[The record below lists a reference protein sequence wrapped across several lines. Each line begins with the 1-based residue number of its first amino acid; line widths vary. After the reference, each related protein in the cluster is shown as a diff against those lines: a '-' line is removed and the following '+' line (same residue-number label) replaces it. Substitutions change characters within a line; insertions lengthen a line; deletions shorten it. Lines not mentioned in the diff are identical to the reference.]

1 MRFTKEPIRIQP
13 RMLPRRWG
21 RGAAASWCAKAVRP
35 EGAVGEIWI
44 AHPHNITA
52 SGAHLGAEIAR
63 EPQIM
68 LGELGRAPPSLRLFI
83 TDEPSDPIVSDAPV
97 ALWRILE
104 SPLDG
109 AINLYESE
117 HTRPRQ
123 VRARRDDLIR
133 VPSSAHL
140 VLSPGMTALE
150 ARANFTPNN
159 QPPQRAHRL
168 VATSEKK
175 HRNVWLRDPAMSIE
189 NWTLPELS
197 FLEPN
202 GETCH
207 FIFAL
212 TPGVSIDGEALSR
225 GDAVFLPAEGRRA
238 ALTGR
243 GAQVVVA
250 YPDLVPTDIWKTPHA
265 PKPAALGL
273 DPALAHS
280 PRLNAYAPFGRAA
293 A

>member
-1 MRFTKEPIRIQP
+1 
-13 RMLPRRWG
+13 
-21 RGAAASWCAKAVRP
+21 
-35 EGAVGEIWI
+35 
-44 AHPHNITA
+44 
-52 SGAHLGAEIAR
+52 
-63 EPQIM
+63 
-68 LGELGRAPPSLRLFI
+68 
-83 TDEPSDPIVSDAPV
+83 
-97 ALWRILE
+97 
-104 SPLDG
+104 
-109 AINLYESE
+109 
-117 HTRPRQ
+117 
-123 VRARRDDLIR
+123 VRARRDDLVR
-133 VPSSAHL
+133 VPSSARL

-168 VATSEKK
+168 VAVSEKK

-189 NWTLPELS
+189 SWTLPELS
-197 FLEPN
+197 FLEPD

-207 FIFAL
+207 LIMAL

-238 ALTGR
+238 TLSGK

-265 PKPAALGL
+265 PIPAALAL
-273 DPALAHS
+273 DPALAQS
-280 PRLNAYAPFGRAA
+280 PRLNVNSLHGARFGRAA